1 VTGSSPVIGSTQHKN
16 RTVPGRLTTRRNQS
30 VDEMTSLFDSVRDE
44 LRALTGD
51 VLALAVRVPFRR
63 IRDGDGRLVTALD
76 PTEEQR
82 MIATKHHQRLRD
94 WSRMVASI
102 LRRRGRSDPSA
113 IVQCVADFEPYILL
127 SRTDVAGV
135 TESTWRTAFAKEVTR
150 LSLDAERVLEEDPDA
165 FTVTR
170 RRPALLY
177 NDFDVQ
183 LSEIDLVAFDRAA
196 STRAL
201 ASGDIEA
208 IGCIGQALF
217 RVVFARSIGQ
227 SYAECRKA
235 SAQLGRG
242 LRIRLHLD
250 RGGYL
255 GGFPW
260 ELLHDGQQFLS
271 LSGETPIVRCIEGI
285 GSARQLPAAPPLR
298 ILVTISSP
306 RSFPLLDVEAE
317 RERLV
322 AAIAPLVM
330 LGLVKIDVAPD
341 GSMNTLRR
349 MLRSADEIG
358 RPYQVWH
365 FIGHG
370 RYDEQTTRGD
380 LVMSGEGNQPQ
391 YAGGW
396 ELGPLFKAHRD
407 LRFACL
413 NACKGARWE
422 AGIPVSGAATSL
434 IEAGVPAVTAMQF
447 VISDAAAIAF
457 AEELYGALAD
467 GAALEDA
474 VAEARR
480 GIFFQPNPT
489 EWITPV
495 LFVPWRDGVNELLTL
510 SGQTRE

>member
-1 VTGSSPVIGSTQHKN
+1 
-16 RTVPGRLTTRRNQS
+16 
-30 VDEMTSLFDSVRDE
+30 MTSLFDTVRDE

-51 VLALAVRVPFRR
+51 MLALAVRVPFRR
-63 IRDGDGRLVTALD
+63 IRDGERRLVTALV

-82 MIATKHHQRLRD
+82 NAASRHYQRLGD
-94 WSRMVASI
+94 WSKMVAAI
-102 LRRRGRSDPSA
+102 LRRRGRSGASA
-113 IVQCVADFEPYILL
+113 IALCAADFEPYVRL
-127 SRTDVAGV
+127 SYTDVASV
-135 TESTWRTAFAKEVTR
+135 TEGAWRTAFAKEVTR
-150 LSLDAERVLEEDPDA
+150 LSLDAALIVEENAEA
-165 FTVTR
+165 FAVVR
-170 RRPALLY
+170 RRSALRY
-177 NDFDVQ
+177 DDFDVR
-183 LSEIDLVAFDRAA
+183 LSEMDLAAFDQAA

-201 ASGDIEA
+201 ASRDIEA
-208 IGCIGQALF
+208 IGAVGQALF
-217 RVVFARSIGQ
+217 RGVFARAAGA
-227 SYAECRKA
+227 SYATRREA
-235 SAQLGRG
+235 AAQAGRG

-250 RGGYL
+250 HGGDL
-255 GGFPW
+255 GGLPW
-260 ELLHDGQQFLS
+260 ELLHEGRQFLA
-271 LSGETPIVRCIEGI
+271 LSGETPIVRCIDGV
-285 GSARQLPAAPPLR
+285 GSARHLPASPPLR
-298 ILVTISSP
+298 ILLTISSP
-306 RSFPLLDVEAE
+306 RSFPLLDVESE
-317 RERLV
+317 RERLE

-330 LGLVKIDVAPD
+330 LGLVKMDVAPD

-358 RPYQVWH
+358 SPYHVWH

-370 RYDEQTTRGD
+370 RYDERTTRGD
-380 LVMSGEGNQPQ
+380 LVMSGEGNEPQ

-413 NACKGARWE
+413 NACKGARWQ
-422 AGIPVSGAATSL
+422 AGAPISGAATSL
-434 IEAGVPAVTAMQF
+434 VEAGVPAVTAMQF
-447 VISDAAAIAF
+447 VISDAAAIVF

-495 LFVPWRDGVNELLTL
+495 LFVPWRDGGDELLTL